1 MTIQRLLART
11 VSLVFICVLFTQ
23 LAFSQTKTVTGK
35 ITDDKGAP
43 VAGAS
48 VTVKGSKSGSASH
61 QDGSFIINVPANATT
76 LVVSSVGYTQQEVS
90 IGDGNGI
97 AVSLVPSTTGL
108 NEVVVIGYGTTVRK
122 DVTGSIATVRAKD
135 FNKGVTTPEELLIGK
150 VAGLQIANNSG
161 QPGGTTITKIRGNN
175 SIVSGNNPL
184 YVVDGVPLDATSP
197 IPGNKSAGVGTS
209 PLNNPLLF
217 LNPGDILQIDVL
229 KDASS
234 AAIYGSR
241 GENGVVLITTNKG
254 TGKSQIDA
262 AVTTTFPTGLMKKAD
277 ILSASQ
283 YRSEIAKYGFKS
295 DSGLSIDPFS
305 QIIRHKPSV
314 RYAVAIQGGNE
325 NGKYRASF
333 AANDDQGIILKSG
346 LTQYNANFSGEHY
359 AINRRLRLNVNVI
372 ASHYNLQSAPIS
384 NDAGS
389 TGNLISAAMNWNPTL
404 RLVNPDGTF
413 MQSNPSGQI
422 NPLALSAYTND
433 NSSVTQI
440 LGNAG
445 ISFQIFPFLTYNFL
459 YGLDYGIA
467 TRDAELQGLIAA
479 TGSNADGKGSAA
491 QADGSIFSQ
500 TITHTLTF
508 DKKVTTDLNL
518 KVLAGYEYWSTTG
531 LDDKGSFT
539 YGFNWNVPG
548 GPYYPNLHYY
558 DNMSAGNQ
566 ANLTA
571 FSDFPPTTNLQ
582 SYFGRVELG
591 FAEKY
596 YLTATMRADGSSK
609 FGANNR
615 YAYFPS
621 FGFRW
626 NIMNEDFMK
635 NNTVFSNLALRVGYG
650 QTGGQDGLSSSA
662 AQQLGFFSGFNP
674 AANGNQNPRIGTI
687 NFSSPNLKWET
698 LTSYDGGIDF
708 GFLNDRIVGYV
719 DVFSKKTTNPL
730 FPGTLSV
737 PSQGATIWQN
747 LPGYITNKGFEFSI
761 NIAAVRTKDF
771 SWNIGGNVEF
781 VKNKFIYPALGG
793 SPLYLTGGVDGQGV
807 SSAFAQALANGQPI
821 DVFYLRQF
829 EGFDQ
834 NGIAIVKSQASA
846 YSGDPNPSVILGIN
860 TDLTYKKFSLAINT
874 HGQMGNKIFNN
885 TLVSVTNL
893 GNIANGKNISK
904 TLIGTKESLANPVSA
919 STRFLQSGNFLKIG
933 NVTLTYNI
941 GKVSNVVKA
950 SHAFITVYNLYE
962 FTKYTGFDAEV
973 NQDHNNNGIPSLG
986 MDYIGYPTS
995 RSIAVG
1001 LNFTL

>member
-1 MTIQRLLART
+1 MTIKRLLAT
-11 VSLVFICVLFTQ
+11 AATTLLLCVLFTQ
-23 LAFSQTKTVTGK
+23 NSYSQTKTVTGK
-35 ITDDKGAP
+35 VTDDKGAP

-48 VTVKGSKSGSASH
+48 VTVKGSKSGTSTH
-61 QDGSFIINVPANATT
+61 PDGGFTLTAPSNATT
-76 LVVSSVGYTQQEVS
+76 LVVTSVGYAPQEVS
-90 IGDGNGI
+90 IGDGNAI
-97 AVSLVPSTTGL
+97 TVSLVPSTTGL

-175 SIVSGNNPL
+175 SIVSGANPL
-184 YVVDGVPLDATSP
+184 YVVDGVPIDATSP
-197 IPGNKSAGVGTS
+197 IPGNPSAGVGS
-209 PLNNPLLF
+209 LPANNPLLF

-254 TGKSQIDA
+254 NGKSAVDA
-262 AVTTTFPTGLMKKAD
+262 GVTVTLPTGLMKSAD
-277 ILSASQ
+277 VLSAAQ
-283 YRSEIAKYGFKS
+283 YRSELGVYGFHS
-295 DSGLSIDPFS
+295 DSGLSTNPFQ
-305 QIIRHKPSV
+305 QITRKTPSV
-314 RYAVAIQGGNE
+314 RYSAALSGGNE

-333 AANDDQGIILKSG
+333 AANDDQGIILKSA

-359 AINRRLRLNVNVI
+359 AIDRRLRLNVNVI
-372 ASHYNLQSAPIS
+372 ASHYTLQAAPIS
-384 NDAGS
+384 TSAGS

-404 RLVNPDGTF
+404 RMVNPDGSY
-413 MQSNPSGQI
+413 MQTNPSGQI
-422 NPLALSAYTND
+422 NPLALSAYSND
-433 NSSVTQI
+433 YSKVTQI

-445 ISFQIFPFLTYNFL
+445 LSFQIFPWLTYNFL
-459 YGLDYGIA
+459 YGLNYGSA
-467 TRDAELQGLIAA
+467 TRDAELLGLISA

-491 QADGSIFSQ
+491 EASGTLFSE

-508 DKKVTTDLNL
+508 DKHITEDFAL

-531 LDDKGSFT
+531 LDDKGVST

-558 DNMSAGNQ
+558 DNMAAGNQ
-566 ANLTA
+566 ANLAA
-571 FSDFPPTTNLQ
+571 FSDFPPTTYLQ
-582 SYFGRVELG
+582 SYFGRAELG
-591 FAEKY
+591 YQERY
-596 YLTATMRADGSSK
+596 YLTGTFRADGSSK
-609 FGANNR
+609 FGVNNR

-626 NIMNEDFMK
+626 NIMNENFMK
-635 NNTVFSNLALRVGYG
+635 TNTLFSNLALRLGYG
-650 QTGGQDGLSSSA
+650 QTGGQDGLIPGAA
-662 AQQLGFFSGFNP
+662 AQLAFFNGFNS
-674 AANGNQNPRIGTI
+674 AANGNENPRFATI
-687 NFSSPNLKWET
+687 NFISPSLKWET

-708 GFLNDRIVGYV
+708 GFLNNRIIGYV
-719 DVFSKKTTNPL
+719 DVFSKKTEGPL
-730 FPGTLSV
+730 FPGTLSI
-737 PSQGATIWQN
+737 PSAGGTYWQN
-747 LPGYITNKGFEFSI
+747 LPGYITNKGFEVSLTV
-761 NIAAVRTKDF
+761 NVVRTKD
-771 SWNIGGNVEF
+771 WNWNLSANLEY
-781 VKNKFIYPALGG
+781 VKNKFVYPALGG

-807 SSAFAQALANGQPI
+807 SSAFAQAIANGQPV

-829 EGFDQ
+829 QGFDQ
-834 NGIAIVKSQASA
+834 NGIAIVKSQASQ
-846 YSGDPNPSVILGIN
+846 YSGDPNPHIILGIN
-860 TDLTYKKFSLAINT
+860 TDVTYKNWSLAINS
-874 HGQMGNKIFNN
+874 HGQMGNQIFNN

-919 STRFLQSGNFLKIG
+919 STRFLQSGNFVKIG
-933 NVTLTYNI
+933 NMTLTYSI
-941 GKVSNVVKA
+941 GKFSNIIKS
-950 SHAFITVYNLYE
+950 SHAFVTVYNLYE

-995 RSIAVG
+995 RSIALG